1 MWQKVM
7 QQREQA
13 ARTFKGRHWRG
24 SVLLLFPLC
33 SKMSSG
39 CVRCGVGRG
48 ALLLQNHKS
57 FLLFLHLSKNIWKD
71 SLFLFFIYWHKDESP
86 KCYTG
91 YKVKFISSYETTAVS
106 PKLHLP
112 ASRRTPSKVA
122 KTSRRILSQ
131 MMLGGETWREEEW
144 GDKHA
149 WTPWGCYKTR
159 RSTRRRGSP
168 DSDPLILPADWSDS
182 EEKEREGR
190 RSSRRRSSCPQSA
203 RLLSTQR
210 DWRQIRSAEIIKR
223 SHVTGAHSWRF
234 HFSSCAR
241 ALIAHHYLLS
251 SHRDSFSALACGFG

>member
-1 MWQKVM
+1 M

-91 YKVKFISSYETTAVS
+91 YKVKFISTGSKRS
-106 PKLHLP
+106 LHFLSVRGHDHCGLP
-112 ASRRTPSKVA
+112 KVA
-122 KTSRRILSQ
+122 PTRIEEDSEQSRENEQTHSLPN
-131 MMLGGETWREEEW
+131 
-144 GDKHA
+144 DA
-149 WTPWGCYKTR
+149 R
-159 RSTRRRGSP
+159 RGNMKRRRMGGQTRV
-168 DSDPLILPADWSDS
+168 DSL
-182 EEKEREGR
+182 
-190 RSSRRRSSCPQSA
+190 
-203 RLLSTQR
+203 RLL
-210 DWRQIRSAEIIKR
+210 
-223 SHVTGAHSWRF
+223 
-234 HFSSCAR
+234 
-241 ALIAHHYLLS
+241 
-251 SHRDSFSALACGFG
+251 

>member
-33 SKMSSG
+33 SKTSSG

-91 YKVKFISSYETTAVS
+91 YKVKFISTGSKRSLHFLSVRGHDFYHHTRPLRSPQSCTYPHRGGLRAKSRKRADAFS
-106 PKLHLP
+106 PKWCSEGKHEEKKNGGTNTRGLP
-112 ASRRTPSKVA
+112 EVVIRQGGRPAAEAARTRIRSSSRLTEVTA
-122 KTSRRILSQ
+122 KKKRER
-131 MMLGGETWREEEW
+131 GGEVVEEEAPAR
-144 GDKHA
+144 KV
-149 WTPWGCYKTR
+149 R
-159 RSTRRRGSP
+159 VSSP
-168 DSDPLILPADWSDS
+168 
-182 EEKEREGR
+182 
-190 RSSRRRSSCPQSA
+190 
-203 RLLSTQR
+203 
-210 DWRQIRSAEIIKR
+210 RSATGDR
-223 SHVTGAHSWRF
+223 SGAQKS
-234 HFSSCAR
+234 
-241 ALIAHHYLLS
+241 
-251 SHRDSFSALACGFG
+251 